1 MTGSWSG
8 NPFRSSTASMKYLV
22 GKSRSPRGER
32 VARSEPKIAQSSEAG
47 EPRESDLRPPGRSVS
62 FAEAFRFWVKLGFIS
77 FGGPA
82 GQIAIMHREL
92 VERRRWLS
100 EERFLHALNYC
111 MLLPG
116 PEAQQLAIYIGW
128 LLHRTPGGIVAG
140 AFFVIPSIFI
150 LLALSYVYAA
160 YGNVTAVAGALDG
173 FKPVVVAIVVEA
185 VLKIGKRALKSK
197 AHYVIASS
205 AFIGIYF
212 LRLPFPFIVLL
223 AGLIGL
229 AMTRHWPDGAPDRPE
244 NGAPQIIHND
254 NRDDNAY
261 GYTRPPA
268 HTQPSSGRAL
278 RTLAVGIALWALPFA
293 ALIAWRGWSSL
304 HAQEYRFF
312 TQAALV
318 TFGGAYAVLA
328 YVTQAAVTGHGWLSQ
343 SQAVDGLALA
353 ETTPGPLIMVL
364 QFIGFMA
371 GWNHPEGLTPAP
383 SGVTGALVTTYT
395 TFLPCFIFI
404 FLGAPYI
411 EVLRG
416 NKDLTGALTGITA
429 AIVGVVLNLALVFG
443 AAVVWPQGLAGGT
456 NWFAV
461 ITSAAAFVALYR
473 FKADVLWVVLGGG
486 LIGLARALLSG

>member
-1 MTGSWSG
+1 M
-8 NPFRSSTASMKYLV
+8 
-22 GKSRSPRGER
+22 
-32 VARSEPKIAQSSEAG
+32 ARSEPKVAQPSGAG
-47 EPRESDLRPPGRSVS
+47 EASESDLRLAGRSVS
-62 FAEAFRFWVKLGFIS
+62 FAQAFRFWVKLGFIS

-128 LLHRTPGGIVAG
+128 LTHRTLGGIVAG

-150 LLALSYVYAA
+150 LLALSYIYAA
-160 YGNVTAVAGALDG
+160 HGNVPAVAGALAG

-185 VLKIGKRALKSK
+185 VMKIGRRALSAR
-197 AHYVIASS
+197 AHCMIAAA
-205 AFIGIYF
+205 AFIAIYF
-212 LRLPFPFIVLL
+212 FHIPFPFIVL
-223 AGLIGL
+223 AAGMVGLIGSRL
-229 AMTRHWPDGAPDRPE
+229 RPTVFAEAPGTAVARNNRLSSGEQPA
-244 NGAPQIIHND
+244 NQAPIVI
-254 NRDDNAY
+254 DDHAP
-261 GYTRPPA
+261 PPA
-268 HTQPSSGRAL
+268 HTLPSRGRAV
-278 RTLAVGIALWALPFA
+278 RTILVGIALWALPFA
-293 ALIAWRGWSSL
+293 ALVAWRGWSSL

-312 TQAALV
+312 TRAALV

-328 YVTQAAVTGHGWLSQ
+328 YVTQAAVGGYGWLSQ
-343 SQAVDGLALA
+343 TQAVDGLALA

-371 GWNHPEGLTPAP
+371 GWTHPEGLSPTL
-383 SGVTGALVTTYT
+383 SGVTGALVTTYA
-395 TFLPCFIFI
+395 TFLPCFFFI

-416 NKDLTGALTGITA
+416 NKDLAGALTGITA
-429 AIVGVVLNLALVFG
+429 AIVGVILNLALVFG
-443 AAVVWPQGLAGGT
+443 AAVIWPRGLAGGT
-456 NWFAV
+456 NWFAIV
-461 ITSAAAFVALYR
+461 MSVAAFAALYR
-473 FKADVLWVVLGGG
+473 FKADALWVVLGGG

>member
-1 MTGSWSG
+1 MAKNESIVEPADRAGVQSATDLSLSEG
-8 NPFRSSTASMKYLV
+8 
-22 GKSRSPRGER
+22 R
-32 VARSEPKIAQSSEAG
+32 VP
-47 EPRESDLRPPGRSVS
+47 
-62 FAEAFRFWVKLGFIS
+62 FAEAFRFWARLGFIS

-92 VERRRWLS
+92 VERRRWVS

-128 LLHRTPGGIVAG
+128 LLHRVRGGIVAG

-160 YGNVTAVAGALDG
+160 WGKVPAVVGVLAG

-185 VLKIGKRALKSK
+185 VLRIGRRAL
-197 AHYVIASS
+197 ARGVHYLIAAA
-205 AFIGIYF
+205 AFVGIYF
-212 LRLPFPFIVLL
+212 LHVPFPLIVLL
-223 AGLIGL
+223 AGVIGL
-229 AMTRHWPDGAPDRPE
+229 VGMRLRPE
-244 NGAPQIIHND
+244 INSTETKAGNHESPVVIDEAAP
-254 NRDDNAY
+254 R
-261 GYTRPPA
+261 PA
-268 HTQPSSGRAL
+268 HTRPSRGRAL
-278 RTLAVGIALWALPFA
+278 RTLAVGVALWALPFA
-293 ALIAWRGWSSL
+293 ALVAWRGRGSL

-328 YVTQAAVTGHGWLSQ
+328 YVTQAAVTGHGWLTQ
-343 SQAVDGLALA
+343 AQAVDGLALA

-371 GWNHPEGLTPAP
+371 GWNQPQGLTAAS
-383 SGVTGALVTTYT
+383 SGIAGALVTTWV

-411 EVLRG
+411 ESLRG
-416 NKDLTGALTGITA
+416 NRHLKAALGGITA
-429 AIVGVVLNLALVFG
+429 AVVGVILNLALVFG
-443 AAVVWPQGLAGGT
+443 AAVIWPHGFAGGV
-456 NWFAV
+456 NWFAAV
-461 ITSAAAFVALYR
+461 ISVAAFIALWRY
-473 FKADVLWVVLGGG
+473 KADVLWVVIAGG
-486 LIGLARALLSG
+486 LIGLGRVLLSR